1 MGLPVEDGVKTVSR
15 AEQATHYVFG
25 MEYSPTHNFLIRA
38 EGYYNGFS
46 NLAGRPREFGRQS
59 HIFFSPESGK
69 ARGIDLFMTHALSH
83 RLTWTVGYAYAIA
96 EEKIEDETI
105 FRPYDRRHSFT
116 LNSNHQLTPTW
127 HLYLSWRFHTGEPTT
142 PLIHKAV
149 RSPAVGIACE
159 RQFGD
164 TRSERL
170 PAYHSLDFRIT
181 KQNPYKE
188 WEMSWY
194 FQILNL
200 YNHTNVDH
208 YAFSEIQD
216 EKTQAIIG
224 CDIEEEPLFP
234 IVPTLGITVAF

>member
-1 MGLPVEDGVKTVSR
+1 MGLPIEDSVETVGR
-15 AEQATHYVFG
+15 AEQAVHYIFG
-25 MEYSPTHNFLIRA
+25 AEYAPTHNFLLHVEA
-38 EGYYNGFS
+38 YYNTFA
-46 NLAGRPREFGRQS
+46 NLAGRMREFGRQD
-59 HIFFSPESGK
+59 HIFVSPESGHAK
-69 ARGIDLFMTHALSH
+69 GVDLFVTHAISN

-96 EEKIEDETI
+96 KEQVENETL
-105 FRPYDRRHSFT
+105 FRQYDRRHSFA
-116 LNSNHQLTPTW
+116 LSSSYQLAPAW
-127 HLYLSWRFHTGEPTT
+127 YLYLSWRFHTGEPTT
-142 PLIHKAV
+142 PLIHNEMRV
-149 RSPAVGIACE
+149 PTGGIACE

-181 KQNPYKE
+181 KQSPYKR
-188 WEMSWY
+188 WEMTWY

-216 EKTQAIIG
+216 EKTGAIVD
-224 CDIEEEPLFP
+224 CVIEEEPLFP